1 MANRNVNTVYGNIEK
16 YHLVPISA
24 QLFIVICDIK
34 GCLPLCGN
42 LYSWWDNEEAIKLEQ
57 YTYFLIYKRPTKIKS
72 FDPDV
77 RKKMCDKEDEST
89 KLCFLS
95 PYQIREAF

>member
-42 LYSWWDNEEAIKLEQ
+42 LYS
-57 YTYFLIYKRPTKIKS
+57 
-72 FDPDV
+72 
-77 RKKMCDKEDEST
+77 
-89 KLCFLS
+89 
-95 PYQIREAF
+95 